1 MNYLKLFILVVLLAT
16 VTAKKARRKKRID
29 IEIVSKNSTSFVAR
43 FPQYKR
49 IKAFFVSISVKFL
62 ADAPS
67 DYVADFV
74 KSDMKEGGYYEINAA
89 NSLQPGSLYELVIY
103 NKKKFSSLRSMD
115 FYTDCDE
122 YSFQCMNGRGKGA
135 YQACLEKT
143 SLCDGTADCRK
154 GEDEVKNEDGSC
166 AVSVPDRPTIPPP
179 SPPPA
184 DAPCILAHEKAVR
197 ESTTPLPECDENGLF
212 SAMKCEDEGLFTCY
226 CLHPETGEI
235 LATQPD
241 FSPFVHWDFSDNC
254 QKLREAAPKDK
265 TA

>member
-49 IKAFFVSISVKFL
+49 VKAFFVSISVKFL

-74 KSDMKEGGYYEINAA
+74 KSDMEEGGYYEINAA

-103 NKKKFSSLRSMD
+103 NKKKFSALRSMD
-115 FYTDCDE
+115 FYTDCDA

-154 GEDEVKNEDGSC
+154 GEDEVKNEDGH
-166 AVSVPDRPTIPPP
+166 VPSLCLTGQLFLLHPHR
-179 SPPPA
+179 A
-184 DAPCILAHEKAVR
+184 DAPCILAHEKAIR

-254 QKLREAAPKDK
+254 QKLREEAPKDK